1 MSSTTTSTVRGLAS
15 RIALL
20 AAGAWAAVAIAATQ
34 AHHPGNT
41 IASVRA
47 DGPAPV
53 QTTPVQTTPSP
64 TPPPP
69 ADPGTDGVAGWD

>member
-41 IASVRA
+41 ITSVRA

-53 QTTPVQTTPSP
+53 QTTPGQ

-69 ADPGTDGVAGWD
+69 ADPGADGVAGWD

>member
-1 MSSTTTSTVRGLAS
+1 MTSTTTSPARSLAS

-34 AHHPGNT
+34 VHHPGAAA
-41 IASVRA
+41 ASVRA
-47 DGPAPV
+47 DGP
-53 QTTPVQTTPSP
+53 TPVQTTPAQP
-64 TPPPP
+64 TPAPP